1 MSSSIVLLLRL
12 SLGERATACSMLKL
26 SWSMLM
32 SSFSLAAGAREISC
46 DDCRE

>member
-1 MSSSIVLLLRL
+1 MSSSMVLLLRL
-12 SLGERATACSMLKL
+12 SLGEGATACLTLKL

-32 SSFSLAAGAREISC
+32 SSFSLVVGTRELSR